1 VADLVIAIPN
11 LEVTAPML
19 AATIDGS
26 SVAVACVPRRSGSV
40 MSSPY
45 RTGAASRSAKNTK
58 SNLPRSRIRPMR
70 W

>member
-1 VADLVIAIPN
+1 
-11 LEVTAPML
+11 ML

-40 MSSPY
+40 MSAPY
-45 RTGAASRSAKNTK
+45 WAGAASRSAKNTK
-58 SNLPRSRIRPMR
+58 SNLPRSRMRPMR